1 MSLGSSL
8 REVRV
13 EAGLSVTQLANRTR
27 IPASVI
33 EDLEHDRFNTSGG
46 PSYARGHVRTIAKI
60 CGVDPEPL
68 LSQFE
73 SQTIPLSKSIRE
85 LLKENSVITAPR
97 KNSLSWKQLAAVFIV
112 IALLVVVGIS
122 GFARSSSNQT
132 ISAGNGATASPSASS
147 SVALTGANI
156 VLAATSGNSWISIS
170 DSSGATQFSGQLT
183 MGQKRAFRDSDHLDL
198 VIGNAGAVDVE
209 INGKSSG
216 RLGANGQVIRVRVN
230 SEGITNTR

>member
-13 EAGLSVTQLANRTR
+13 QAGLSVAQLATRTR

-60 CGVDPEPL
+60 CGVDSEPL

-85 LLKENSVITAPR
+85 LLKENSVIASP
-97 KNSLSWKQLAAVFIV
+97 KKSSLTWKQLAGVFGV
-112 IALLVVVGIS
+112 ITVLVVAGIVG
-122 GFARSSSNQT
+122 FTR
-132 ISAGNGATASPSASS
+132 SPSENGSQSS
-147 SVALTGANI
+147 QSTATPSATSTVVLTGTNL
-156 VLAATSGNSWISIS
+156 VLSAVDGNSWISVG
-170 DSSGATQFSGQLT
+170 DSSGATQFSGQLLS
-183 MGQKRAFRDSDHLDL
+183 GQKRAFRDDNYLDL
-198 VIGNAGAVDVE
+198 VIGNAGAVSIEV
-209 INGKSSG
+209 NGKSSG
-216 RLGANGQVIRVRVN
+216 ALGAKGQVIRIRVN
-230 SEGITNTR
+230 DQGITNTR

>member
-13 EAGLSVTQLANRTR
+13 QSGLSVAQLATRTR

-33 EDLEHDRFNTSGG
+33 EDLENDRFNTSGG

-85 LLKENSVITAPR
+85 LLKENSVISAPT
-97 KNSLSWKQLAAVFIV
+97 KSSLTWKQLAGVFGV
-112 IALLVVVGIS
+112 IAILVVAGIA
-122 GFARSSSNQT
+122 GFTRDTSKNSSPSSPSSSKP
-132 ISAGNGATASPSASS
+132 SAGST
-147 SVALTGANI
+147 VALSGANL
-156 VLAATSGNSWISIS
+156 VLSALSGNSWISVS
-170 DSSGATQFSGQLT
+170 DSSGATQFSGQLLS
-183 MGQKRAFRDSDHLDL
+183 GEKRAFRDDNYLDL
-198 VIGNAGAVDVE
+198 VIGNAGAVSVE
-209 INGKSSG
+209 VNGKSSG
-216 RLGANGQVIRVRVN
+216 ALGAKGQVIRVRVN
-230 SEGITNTR
+230 NQGITNTR